1 METGPVL
8 GAEGLPGTSA
18 GFQGAPNPLGATPL
32 PPGGACAGLAS
43 TQDIR
48 QNAIGVPPSA
58 VWYHQ
63 RHPGQMQMPLF
74 VPSLP
79 VMPVQQLMPLAPA
92 LHPQPAGM
100 HAIPQG
106 ATHAAPGGLQLP
118 YGIAMGAGGRPGCGA
133 SLQMSVPGGPA
144 AVASAQPPYG
154 HLPAALAIAPAGGA
168 RPKGQPAVAP
178 FRPSPFAAGL
188 SEQQL
193 VMAAGGGAMCHGGV
207 VDAPPTAIDPML
219 APYVHPAATA
229 SDASGVAELHAA
241 ALPHGELNGA
251 GVNSSGWL
259 DSLAWAGQVVLQGG
273 PNVLQ
278 GGPKP
283 LTAHPGHIHVRVQP
297 MGRGG
302 RGMPSSAPRRTEVP
316 AIRLRKGTE
325 FIQQTGRRP
334 TRKSS
339 DPVEKSLGIWL
350 HRFTCNDD
358 GVKDRAQAALSA
370 EEFSSMVALIENSP
384 DAKQVSDRAI
394 ALSNIEQIAERAA
407 ALNALPLRGDAS
419 GCGRKLHNIRQ
430 GRLGPSMRDEALAI
444 VRRVVGNSP
453 QNANVRAPQSCC
465 PPCPPAPRI
474 SSSFG
479 SRLVS
484 RRAPAP
490 QVLKHLEASIE
501 QSVARHT
508 EAQSLSIGR
517 ANKRS
522 ISLASG
528 EHEGLQDS
536 PNTCQRLA
544 DSPLI
549 AISGEGSPGAEDGLV
564 PCVVAS
570 ATHTSLSYATQRD
583 VEGLAISPA
592 HGVASVNGSMPSE
605 VPEYA
610 PSLLLHL
617 DAVDQSTAIPATR
630 DADATACAPDE
641 TVSTIASSA
650 MDDNALGHYD

>member
-1 METGPVL
+1 
-8 GAEGLPGTSA
+8 
-18 GFQGAPNPLGATPL
+18 
-32 PPGGACAGLAS
+32 
-43 TQDIR
+43 
-48 QNAIGVPPSA
+48 
-58 VWYHQ
+58 
-63 RHPGQMQMPLF
+63 MQMPLF

-316 AIRLRKGTE
+316 AIRLRKVTE

-453 QNANVRAPQSCC
+453 QNANV
-465 PPCPPAPRI
+465 
-474 SSSFG
+474 
-479 SRLVS
+479 
-484 RRAPAP
+484 
-490 QVLKHLEASIE
+490 LKHLEASIE

-617 DAVDQSTAIPATR
+617 DAVDQSIPATR